1 MYVCYVD
8 ECGHCGKSYNP
19 VQPVEVLC
27 GVVSDATKLFKT
39 QRELAVIVKFLN
51 RRGIPL
57 TELKASDAYR
67 GRNHWSGVE
76 PRVRDKIFE
85 FMLKWAK
92 ERACK
97 FIVCPVDTKVFFE
110 RKAAG
115 CAFSTMLCHPYEV
128 GALNVVLA
136 LQRHQNGKK
145 NNKGKTLVIFDEQH
159 GHDINVLRV
168 LENDLSFTDGYT
180 EYTPKPKKK
189 NQKPRLDE
197 IIDVPHFS
205 KSHLAVLIQLADWA
219 AFIVYTYLLLKVY
232 RHPEKY
238 HGELAKIEKWYS
250 QIGDSLVS
258 HTAIDPPGKNDLCV
272 YYKSLRPAGWS
283 AKSWAIA

>member
-8 ECGHCGKSYNP
+8 ESGHCGKKYNS

-51 RRGIPL
+51 KRGIPL

-67 GRNHWSGVE
+67 GRRHWSGVD

-92 ERACK
+92 DRSCK
-97 FIVCPVDTKVFFE
+97 FIVCPIDSKTFFDL
-110 RKAAG
+110 KAGG
-115 CAFSTMLCHPYEV
+115 CATSRMLCHPYEA
-128 GALNVVLA
+128 GALNVILSI
-136 LQRHQNGKK
+136 QRNQSGRK
-145 NNKGKTLVIFDEQH
+145 NNKGKTLVIFDEQA
-159 GHDINVLRV
+159 GHDLNTLKL

-180 EYTPKPKKK
+180 GYKPKPRAK
-189 NQKPRLDE
+189 NQEPRLNE

-205 KSHLAVLIQLADWA
+205 KSHLAVLIQLSDWL
-219 AFIVYTYLLLKVY
+219 AFIVNTYLLLKVY
-232 RHPEKY
+232 GHPEKY
-238 HGELAKIEKWYS
+238 AGELAKIEKWYGE
-250 QIGDSLVS
+250 IGKNLVT
-258 HTAIDPPGKNDLCV
+258 HTNIDPPGKNPLCQ
-272 YYKSLRPAGWS
+272 YYRSLRPSGWS
-283 AKSWAIA
+283 AKAWVV